1 MEFIKKLEV
10 WFVVGSQHL
19 YGAEALQQVKKNAEQ
34 ITSYLNQQNPF
45 IQIKLKV
52 VATTPDEILS
62 VCQEANNT
70 DQCAGLIAWMHTFS
84 PSKMW
89 IAGLSQLNKPLLQF
103 HTQFNQNIPWND
115 IDMDYMNLHQT
126 AHGDRE
132 FGFLAARLRKPRTI
146 VVGHW
151 QSSVDACYCSH
162 L

>member
-45 IQIKLKV
+45 IQIKLKA

-89 IAGLSQLNKPLLQF
+89 IAYKFTLPVSINSCNTDYFTAFNFKINICQGIF
-103 HTQFNQNIPWND
+103 HSVFLTIIEIFN
-115 IDMDYMNLHQT
+115 L
-126 AHGDRE
+126 
-132 FGFLAARLRKPRTI
+132 
-146 VVGHW
+146 
-151 QSSVDACYCSH
+151 
-162 L
+162 